1 MTFQLRPFLWSLVL
15 VLPAFARRTEGAD
28 TIDEADVFHG
38 LQRYEHCVLLP
49 TDWADGDSFRVGLD
63 DGREITVRLYGVDCL
78 EWHVSDPSD
87 ARRLRAQRRYFGI
100 SNTSGDAASSIA
112 LAKQYGQLAAERVEE
127 LLSAPFTLFTAGAD
141 AGGSGHYKR
150 VYGFVRTSGQRDLA
164 AQLVEEG
171 LARAF
176 GVTRQAP
183 DGTHRD
189 ETRAR
194 LADLELTAAKLGR
207 GVWAETNWSMLPEER
222 RIDREE
228 EAELT
233 EAIDS
238 AGQDREGLLV
248 DPNLASRDALMQ
260 LPGIGEAMA
269 AAIIEGRA
277 DGPYSRAE
285 DLARV
290 SGIGSKTVERIRGF
304 LVFPP
309 SVAD

>member
-1 MTFQLRPFLWSLVL
+1 MTCKLHNFFWSLAL
-15 VLPAFARRTEGAD
+15 VVSGYAGVENL
-28 TIDEADVFHG
+28 DESDVFFG
-38 LQRYEHCVLLP
+38 LQRYDDCVLLP
-49 TDWADGDSFRVGLD
+49 TDWGDGDSFRVGLG
-63 DGREITVRLYGVDCL
+63 DGREITMRLYGVDCL

-100 SNTSGDAASSIA
+100 SNATGDAASSIA
-112 LAKQYGQLAAERVEE
+112 LAKQYGRLAAERVAE
-127 LLSAPFTLFTAGAD
+127 LLSEPFTVFTAGAD

-150 VYGFVRTSGQRDLA
+150 IYGFIRTSDDRDLA
-164 AQLVEEG
+164 AQLVGEG

-176 GVTRQAP
+176 GVTRQGP

-189 ETRAR
+189 EIRAR

-207 GVWAETNWSMLPEER
+207 GVWAGTDWSMLPEER
-222 RIDREE
+222 RIDRAE

-238 AGQDREGLLV
+238 AGTNREGLQV
-248 DPNLASRDALMQ
+248 DPNRASRDALMQ

-277 DGPYSRAE
+277 DGPYDQAE
-285 DLARV
+285 DLARI
-290 SGIGSKTVERIRGF
+290 SGIGAKTVERIRGYLIF
-304 LVFPP
+304 AP
-309 SVAD
+309 STPD